1 MSGHDQDTARVLA
14 DAREALTRLAAEAHS
29 LAEAAQ
35 KAERALSETAG
46 RGMEDEPPPGEPG
59 ESEESG
65 PPAAEQ
71 SGEKADRGPGTGLAR
86 GDLDDAEASL
96 AAGAGEAA
104 GSSPAPAAAAADA
117 VEPVGAAPG
126 DGPEGRP
133 NVDRARLSALNL
145 ALRGV
150 PRDEAER
157 RLAERFEVE
166 GLDEI
171 LAEAYE
177 RAERAE

>member
-1 MSGHDQDTARVLA
+1 VVSGGDEDTARILA

-29 LAEAAQ
+29 LAEAAE
-35 KAERALSETAG
+35 KAERALGQTASSEG
-46 RGMEDEPPPGEPG
+46 EDEPPSEPEDGEP
-59 ESEESG
+59 S
-65 PPAAEQ
+65 A
-71 SGEKADRGPGTGLAR
+71 
-86 GDLDDAEASL
+86 DLDDAETSM

-104 GSSPAPAAAAADA
+104 APEVAAGPAQAD
-117 VEPVGAAPG
+117 
-126 DGPEGRP
+126 RP

-157 RLAERFEVE
+157 RLAERFEVD

-171 LAEAYE
+171 LSEAYE